1 MRSPAPFQCL
11 SRNLPVDITQQTLPH
26 WVQPGVSYFF
36 TFRMADSVPQ
46 GLLDDWVL
54 QRNTWLAHHPQPW
67 SQADTWE
74 YAERFTE
81 RMDAWLDAG
90 HGSCALRD
98 PEVRQIVEDS
108 ITKFDG
114 LRHDLDSLVIMPNH
128 VHLILKP
135 HEGENVFKL
144 IGGMKG
150 GSARVCNARLGRT
163 NQAFWM
169 EDSYNRI
176 VRDYDELWAFRDY
189 IQKNSVEA
197 RLSAGEFTL
206 IENHVLK

>member
-1 MRSPAPFQCL
+1 
-11 SRNLPVDITQQTLPH
+11 
-26 WVQPGVSYFF
+26 VQSGVSYFF
-36 TFRMADSVPQ
+36 TFRLADSVPQ
-46 GLLDDWVL
+46 TLLEERIR
-54 QRNTWLAHHPQPW
+54 QRNAWLAHHPQPW
-67 SQADTWE
+67 SPADTLE

-98 PEVRQIVEDS
+98 PEVRQLVEDA

-114 LRHDLDSLVIMPNH
+114 LRLHLDSVVIMPNH
-128 VHLILKP
+128 VHLIVKP
-135 HEGENVFKL
+135 NDDENVFKL

-150 GSARVCNARLGRT
+150 FSARVCNARLGRT
-163 NQAFWM
+163 KQAFWM

-176 VRDYDELWAFRDY
+176 VRDYDELRAFRDY
-189 IQKNSVEA
+189 IRRNPVEA
-197 RLSAGEFTL
+197 KLREGEFTL